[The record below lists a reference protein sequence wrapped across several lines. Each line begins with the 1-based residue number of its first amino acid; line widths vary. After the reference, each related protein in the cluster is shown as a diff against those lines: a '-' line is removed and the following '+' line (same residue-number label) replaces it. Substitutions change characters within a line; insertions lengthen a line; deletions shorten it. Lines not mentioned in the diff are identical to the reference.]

1 MKSSAPWTNRGA
13 STCSRFCAVWAI
25 VSRRSFSLRTSSR
38 CATGWTASFAFLTTP
53 PPVRASCA
61 TIPQPWDHPMRAWL
75 PEARVTGPEPAV
87 ERDIEGLNRVFAEA
101 FTDRYR
107 RDGLIGVRVPQL
119 NPLVWRYALLDAGD
133 GAMVWRDEH
142 GDVAAF
148 NVAHQAGAEGWV
160 GPLAVRPDRQG
171 TGVGKTVVRTAADWL
186 IDRGV
191 STLGLETMPRT
202 PENIG
207 FYARLG
213 FAPGFLTVTVTNEI
227 ATRGHPAPVL
237 LSKRSAAEKDA
248 TIAAARGL
256 VDDLIGG
263 VDYSREI
270 LLTAELGRGDTSLV
284 EGANGL
290 DAMAL
295 WHSAPLADSRTRDE
309 VRVLKLAPRTDA
321 TFEAA
326 IAAVEAAAAKAGI
339 RRIAIRCQSRYGEAF
354 RRLIARG
361 YRVRWTDLRMTYEGY
376 LERHA
381 AEGVLFSN
389 WEI

>member
-1 MKSSAPWTNRGA
+1 
-13 STCSRFCAVWAI
+13 
-25 VSRRSFSLRTSSR
+25 
-38 CATGWTASFAFLTTP
+38 
-53 PPVRASCA
+53 
-61 TIPQPWDHPMRAWL
+61 MRAWL
-75 PEARVTGPEPAV
+75 PDTRVIGPERAT
-87 ERDIEGLNRVFAEA
+87 ERDIEGLNRVFAES

-119 NPLVWRYALLDAGD
+119 NPLVWRYALLDAGE

-148 NVAHQAGAEGWV
+148 NVAHQGGVEGWM

-171 TGVGKTVVRTAADWL
+171 TGVGKTIVRTAADWL

-191 STLGLETMPRT
+191 TTLGLETMPRT

-213 FAPGFLTVTVTNEI
+213 FMPGFLTITLTNEI
-227 ATRGHPAPVL
+227 TTRGQPTPLVL
-237 LSKRSAAEKDA
+237 SRRSGDEKEAAM
-248 TIAAARGL
+248 AADRRL
-256 VDDLIGG
+256 VDELAPGIDF
-263 VDYSREI
+263 SREI
-270 LLTAELGRGDTSLV
+270 LLTAELGLGDTSLV
-284 EGANGL
+284 EGDDGL
-290 DAMAL
+290 DALAL

-309 VRVLKLAPRTDA
+309 VRVLKLAARDDVA
-321 TFEAA
+321 FDAA

-339 RRIAIRCQSRYGEAF
+339 RRIAVRCQSRYDDAF
-354 RRLIARG
+354 HRLIARG

-376 LERHA
+376 PEQHVAR
-381 AEGVLFSN
+381 GVVFSN

>member
-1 MKSSAPWTNRGA
+1 
-13 STCSRFCAVWAI
+13 
-25 VSRRSFSLRTSSR
+25 
-38 CATGWTASFAFLTTP
+38 
-53 PPVRASCA
+53 
-61 TIPQPWDHPMRAWL
+61 MRAWL
-75 PEARVTGPEPAV
+75 PDTRVSGPECAT

-119 NPLVWRYALLDAGD
+119 NPLVWRYALLDAGE

-148 NVAHQAGAEGWV
+148 NVAHQAGSEGWM

-186 IDRGV
+186 IDRGIT
-191 STLGLETMPRT
+191 TLGLETMPRT

-213 FAPGFLTVTVTNEI
+213 FTPGFLTVTLTNEI

-237 LSKRSAAEKDA
+237 LSKRTPDGKE
-248 TIAAARGL
+248 TTMAAARALLDEL
-256 VDDLIGG
+256 VPDIDF
-263 VDYSREI
+263 SREI
-270 LLTAELGRGDTSLV
+270 LLTSELGLGDTSLV
-284 EGANGL
+284 EGADGL
-290 DAMAL
+290 DAIAV

-309 VRVLKLAPRTDA
+309 VRVLKLAARSDAAFDA
-321 TFEAA
+321 T

-339 RRIAIRCQSRYGEAF
+339 RRIAIRCQSRYAEAF
-354 RRLIARG
+354 RRLVARG
-361 YRVRWTDLRMTYEGY
+361 YRVRWTDLRMTYEGFP
-376 LERHA
+376 ERHA
-381 AEGVLFSN
+381 STGVLFSN

>member
-1 MKSSAPWTNRGA
+1 
-13 STCSRFCAVWAI
+13 
-25 VSRRSFSLRTSSR
+25 
-38 CATGWTASFAFLTTP
+38 
-53 PPVRASCA
+53 
-61 TIPQPWDHPMRAWL
+61 MRAWL
-75 PEARVTGPEPAV
+75 PEARVTGPEVAG

-119 NPLVWRYALLDAGD
+119 NPLVWRYALLDAGE

-148 NVAHQAGAEGWV
+148 NVAHQAGAEGWM

-186 IDRGV
+186 SDRGV
-191 STLGLETMPRT
+191 TILGLETMPRT

-213 FAPGFLTVTVTNEI
+213 FIPGFLTVTLTNEI
-227 ATRGHPAPVL
+227 TTRGHPAPVL
-237 LSKRSAAEKDA
+237 LSRRPADEKESVVAAG
-248 TIAAARGL
+248 RRL
-256 VDDLIGG
+256 VDDLVPGI
-263 VDYSREI
+263 DFSREI
-270 LLTAELGRGDTSLV
+270 LLTSELGLGDTSLV
-284 EGANGL
+284 EGDAGL
-290 DAMAL
+290 DALAV

-309 VRVLKLAPRTDA
+309 VRVLKLAARSDA
-321 TFEAA
+321 AFDAA
-326 IAAVEAAAAKAGI
+326 ISAVEAAAAKAGI
-339 RRIAIRCQSRYGEAF
+339 RRIAVRCQSRYAEAF

-361 YRVRWTDLRMTYEGY
+361 YRVRWTDLRMTFEGY
-376 LERHA
+376 PERHA
-381 AEGVLFSN
+381 AQGVLLSN